1 MSYSLIAG
9 LHSFMEEDIEES
21 SSVDISPEE
30 IDAIERAAEAGSE
43 IVATDTEI
51 EAVSDQTEMFM
62 ERFDE
67 IINRYNYVKRYGVDR
82 TFMRLFN
89 SENEL
94 SRQFNYYFPSCES
107 FDMTG
112 NPESKESIACMEGFV
127 DIVKDIW
134 NFIKGIIKKVFGFF
148 GKIFESVRVRMGE
161 LNGQIGRL
169 RKMNAER
176 TSDVAK
182 IENVDKQIWSLNN
195 LTSNGSSSD
204 DNETKE
210 EEKSGNEDF
219 AIMGSSKP
227 QKARA
232 AQKAAQAAKANNAKA
247 DDNNKPKNNKGGLEG
262 ALEELQSTFDAD
274 KAVKQVQEAVNAIQ
288 KHCQDA
294 KDYSANNAGKEPP
307 SGINNASVKSAD
319 AATEDLGE
327 KMKDFRKSWKDT
339 KSDMKKIL
347 GRVDKTEIKYVPGTA
362 IDGYLNFAAHL
373 MSDIDKQKATMNMG
387 KHICNTA
394 SMIANNMDARGDS
407 GQNGLSLAEHKKI
420 ANALST
426 AANLSAELTS
436 FTINMLQKLASMAV
450 YAASARLS
458 YRTKSTGD
466 E

>member
-1 MSYSLIAG
+1 MSYSLIVG

-51 EAVSDQTEMFM
+51 ESVSDQTEMFM

-107 FDMTG
+107 FGMTG
-112 NPESKESIACMEGFV
+112 DPNSKESIACMEGFV

-134 NFIKGIIKKVFGFF
+134 NFIKGVIKKVFGFF

-169 RKMNAER
+169 RKLNAER
-176 TSDVAK
+176 TSDVNK

-210 EEKSGNEDF
+210 EKKSGNEDF
-219 AIMGSSKP
+219 AVM
-227 QKARA
+227 ATA
-232 AQKAAQAAKANNAKA
+232 AVNGPTNKQSNNNNNN
-247 DDNNKPKNNKGGLEG
+247 NNKSTAGTTNNRGGLEG
-262 ALEELQSTFDAD
+262 AFEEINKLFDAD
-274 KAVKQVQEAVNAIQ
+274 KALKQLQTSLTTIQ
-288 KHCQDA
+288 QYCD
-294 KDYSANNAGKEPP
+294 SASTVSDKKTPAGVHDVHLKPL
-307 SGINNASVKSAD
+307 D
-319 AATEDLGE
+319 TEMENIGE
-327 KMKDFRKSWKDT
+327 KIKEFRKSWKDT
-339 KSDMKKIL
+339 KSEMKKAV

-362 IDGYLNFAAHL
+362 IDGYLNFAAKM
-373 MSDIDKQKATMNMG
+373 MSILDGMKSQLNSG
-387 KHICNTA
+387 KTVCNSVST
-394 SMIANNMDARGDS
+394 IVNHMDARGDAGANGFS
-407 GQNGLSLAEHKKI
+407 LAAHKKVANGLSTVMNLTTEI
-420 ANALST
+420 NST
-426 AANLSAELTS
+426 L
-436 FTINMLQKLASMAV
+436 INMYQKLGSMAV

-458 YRTKSTGD
+458 YRVKSNGD
-466 E
+466 

>member
-51 EAVSDQTEMFM
+51 ESVSDQTEMFM

-107 FDMTG
+107 FGMTG
-112 NPESKESIACMEGFV
+112 DPNSKESIVCMEGFV

-134 NFIKGIIKKVFGFF
+134 NFIKGVIKKVFGFF

-204 DNETKE
+204 DDETKE
-210 EEKSGNEDF
+210 EKKSGNEDF
-219 AIMGSSKP
+219 AVM
-227 QKARA
+227 A
-232 AQKAAQAAKANNAKA
+232 AAAAETNKQSNN
-247 DDNNKPKNNKGGLEG
+247 NNDKSTAGTTNNRGGLEG
-262 ALEELQSTFDAD
+262 AFVEINNLFDAD
-274 KAVKQVQEAVNAIQ
+274 KALKQLQSSLVTIQQYCESATQVTTKDAPDGVNDVHL
-288 KHCQDA
+288 KPMD
-294 KDYSANNAGKEPP
+294 
-307 SGINNASVKSAD
+307 
-319 AATEDLGE
+319 TEMENIGE
-327 KMKDFRKSWKDT
+327 KIKEFRKSWKDT
-339 KSDMKKIL
+339 KSEMKKAV

-362 IDGYLNFAAHL
+362 IDGYLNFAAKL
-373 MSDIDKQKATMNMG
+373 MSILDKNKAHINQG
-387 KHICNTA
+387 KALCTNVSTIVNH
-394 SMIANNMDARGDS
+394 MDARGDT
-407 GQNGLSLAEHKKI
+407 GKNGFSLAAHKKI
-420 ANALST
+420 ANGLST
-426 AANLSAELTS
+426 VMNLSTEINATMANLT
-436 FTINMLQKLASMAV
+436 QKLASMAV

-466 E
+466 